1 MSQLLH
7 ASWAEAVHRWRSC
20 TAGCSA
26 AGPLLNSCCL
36 LKVMPFILR
45 RTKDAVLKELPPKI
59 LQDVLVS
66 PSPLQAALLDAFGQG
81 TAAQAAAG
89 ALAQAGAVQDTADKA
104 PHVFQ
109 VGAGA
114 VRSRVAVQ
122 AAAELASS
130 VLQVSTRTR
139 VLLGTC
145 AG

>member
-1 MSQLLH
+1 MVSGLKQCII
-7 ASWAEAVHRWRSC
+7 RRSC
-20 TAGCSA
+20 TAPL
-26 AGPLLNSCCL
+26 PLLKTRRL

-114 VRSRVAVQ
+114 GHSRVVVQ
-122 AAAELASS
+122 AAAG
-130 VLQVSTRTR
+130 
-139 VLLGTC
+139 LGIERI
-145 AG
+145 AGEHED

>member
-1 MSQLLH
+1 ML
-7 ASWAEAVHRWRSC
+7 RFRR
-20 TAGCSA
+20 
-26 AGPLLNSCCL
+26 L

-109 VGAGA
+109 VRAG
-114 VRSRVAVQ
+114 VGHSRVVVQ
-122 AAAELASS
+122 ATLGLTSS
-130 VLQVSTRTR
+130 VLRVSTRTH
-139 VLLGTC
+139 VFLGSC
-145 AG
+145 AGWGGAGSGRSA